1 MFREMRLKKQQL
13 SEEETVGILQ
23 SCTAGVLAVTG
34 DDGYPY
40 AVPISYAY
48 QDGRLYF
55 HMARSGHKLDG
66 IRRDDRVSFC
76 VIQMDEVQPAAFTTH
91 YRSAIAFG
99 RARILTADSEI
110 QAAMES
116 LARKYSL
123 GYLQSGREE
132 IRKEWK
138 NFLAVEVTI
147 EHMTGKAASEIID
160 NQAG

>member
-91 YRSAIAFG
+91 YRSAIVFG
-99 RARILTADSEI
+99 RARILTEDGEKRH
-110 QAAMES
+110 AMEC
-116 LARKYSL
+116 LVRKYSPAL
-123 GYLQSGREE
+123 FDEGQKE
-132 IRKEWK
+132 IDNDWNNLHAIEI
-138 NFLAVEVTI
+138 AI
-147 EHMTGKAASEIID
+147 EHMTGKAAK
-160 NQAG
+160 